1 MRMKLQELRLI
12 YEAHKAKFRR
22 LLEFIC
28 VTCWKRA
35 QLSAIFKMCTVS
47 TSSGNFSLKAKNSK
61 LPRTEESG
69 KFAEREEEE
78 AGQDP
83 IAFIIVERIH

>member
-12 YEAHKAKFRR
+12 YDAYKAKFRR
-22 LLEFIC
+22 LLEFVC

-47 TSSGNFSLKAKNSK
+47 TSSGNFSLKAKSNK
-61 LPRTEESG
+61 Q
-69 KFAEREEEE
+69 EE